1 MSTGEHYFWWNDA
14 QRKLSDD
21 VARFA
26 ASNIVPRVKECEDT
40 KRFPWEI
47 LKEIGETGWYGVL
60 IPKEYGGMGDEY
72 GITGMCIIL
81 EEVARGAAI
90 AVDFYETTVYG
101 YSPIVRFGTKAQKEK
116 WLPPLATGEHFACIA
131 ITEPFMG
138 SDAAAIQTYM
148 EADGDEFVI
157 NGKKRFITVG
167 GVGTLYCTYVQ
178 TSRNPEDIKNYRHLS
193 AVLVE
198 KGTPGFSV
206 EQIHD
211 PMGRFGSRH
220 AVLDYEN
227 VRVARENLIGEI
239 GDGWEILM
247 DALNI
252 ERLGVA
258 AGAIGVSRACLEATA
273 DYTTRRVAFKKTL
286 SEIDGVQVMG
296 ADMVTSTSLMSL
308 STYHAAYHLDHGKPI
323 PLGASLAKFYAT
335 NRLTQVALDAI
346 QCHGGDGYMR
356 NYSPERQLR
365 DSKLI
370 EIGAGAN
377 EVLQHQIWKQWLKQY
392 QKERKATLL
401 PAQKSAVSGANAK
414 SAILKALGD
423 FYNCHPALYMEIEEL
438 SASAGITLSD
448 LNACLLSM
456 EKQKLVALHR
466 ARDRIALV
474 KATYDGL
481 RNANPKEYYRRYPE
495 FVDMQREVF

>member
-14 QRKLSDD
+14 QRQLSTE
-21 VARFA
+21 VAGFA
-26 ASNIVPRVKECEDT
+26 ASNIVPGIQACEDT
-40 KRFPWEI
+40 KTFPWEI
-47 LKEIGETGWYGVL
+47 LEEIGKKGWYGVL
-60 IPKEYGGMGDEY
+60 IPKQYGGMGDEF

-90 AVDFYETTVYG
+90 AVDFYETTIYG
-101 YSPIVRFGTKAQKEK
+101 YSPIVRFGTEAQKQK
-116 WLPPLATGEHFACIA
+116 WLPSLATGEQFACIA

-138 SDAAAIQTYM
+138 SDAAAIQTRM
-148 EADGDEFVI
+148 EADADDYVI
-157 NGKKRFITVG
+157 NGKKRFITMG

-178 TSRNPEDIKNYRHLS
+178 TSNDPEDIRNYRHLS
-193 AVLVE
+193 VVLVE

-227 VRVARENLIGEI
+227 VRVPKSHLIGEI
-239 GDGWEILM
+239 GDGWKILM

-258 AGAIGVSRACLEATA
+258 AGAIGVSRACMEATA
-273 DYTTRRVAFKKTL
+273 DYTTRRVAFNKTL
-286 SEIDGVQVMG
+286 SDIDGVKVMG
-296 ADMVTSTSLMSL
+296 ADMVISTSLMSL
-308 STYHAAYHLDHGKPI
+308 STYHAAYHLDQGEDI

-335 NRLTQVALDAI
+335 DRLTKVALDAI

-377 EVLQHQIWKQWLKQY
+377 EVLQHQIWKQWLKGYKIDRQSSF
-392 QKERKATLL
+392 T
-401 PAQKSAVSGANAK
+401 PARTTTVSDTGAEEV
-414 SAILKALGD
+414 ILKVLGN
-423 FYNCHPALYMEIEEL
+423 FYNQHPALYTEKEEL
-438 SASAGITLSD
+438 SESTGITMTD
-448 LNACLLSM
+448 IDDYLLSL
-456 EKQKLVALHR
+456 EKQKLVALFR
-466 ARDRIALV
+466 TRNRISLV

-481 RNANPKEYYRRYPE
+481 RKANPLDYYKKFPD
-495 FVDMQREVF
+495 FVDMDKEAF